1 MTRTL
6 VLDGSSIDLKS
17 FVALS
22 QGSMHIEVSDGV
34 SRSLANARL
43 TVERYAAGNAPV
55 YGLNTGLGANLGHRL
70 DAAEISAFQAQLLE
84 GRMIGIGPSLSEMIS
99 RGALLA
105 RIIGVSKGGSGM
117 SPETFQALVTLAEQ
131 GMSPV
136 LPSIGSI
143 GAGDL
148 LLAAHMG
155 GALIGHGEIWMD
167 GEKFAAGEAL
177 AKAGMSP
184 LILQPK
190 DALAL
195 ANHSAV
201 SLATAAVAADQARQ
215 GLDVAMAV
223 AAMAGEGYGMNLSIF
238 DASLN
243 DLRRS
248 DGQSEAARWFRLA
261 FKGSSLEKPASARSI
276 QDALSFRTMA
286 SVFGSTRSELDRLT
300 KEIENELN
308 GIADNPVV
316 LNPAE
321 SEANRPSADD
331 AQSGTMVS
339 TANFH
344 TPAMALRLDSLAIAQ
359 AQAANSSAQRI
370 VKLMMPNLTGL
381 PKYLSPEGGASAGMV
396 PLQKTVAALLAE
408 IRLQAHPVSIDA
420 MPVSDGVEDVAPQT
434 MLAAT
439 KLARQGTSLAYLT
452 AIEGLV
458 AAQAIDLRSPET
470 IGGIAK
476 LVFDGIRA
484 EVPMLEADRP
494 LYTDVERILRILRGL
509 SDEIAT
515 MIEES

>member
-1 MTRTL
+1 MKRTL
-6 VLDGSSIDLKS
+6 VLDGSPIDLKT
-17 FVALS
+17 FVDLS
-22 QGSMHIEVSDGV
+22 QGSVHIDVSDNV
-34 SRSLANARL
+34 SRSLADARL
-43 TVERYAAGNAPV
+43 TVERYAAGDVPV

-70 DAAEISAFQAQLLE
+70 DTAEISTFQAQLLE
-84 GRMIGIGPSLSEMIS
+84 GRMIGVGPSLPETIS

-105 RIIGVSKGGSGM
+105 RIIGVSKGGSGL
-117 SPETFQALVTLAEQ
+117 SLETFQALVTLAEQ

-155 GALIGHGEIWMD
+155 GALIGHGEIWVN
-167 GEKFAAGEAL
+167 GEKMPAREAL
-177 AKAGMSP
+177 AKAGMAA
-184 LILQPK
+184 LTLHPK

-195 ANHSAV
+195 ANHSAI
-201 SLATAAVAADQARQ
+201 SLANAAIAADQACRA
-215 GLDVAMAV
+215 LDVAMAV
-223 AAMAGEGYGMNLSIF
+223 AALSGEGYGMNLSIF

-243 DLRRS
+243 DLRQS

-261 FKGSSLEKPASARSI
+261 FKGSSLEKPTSARSI

-286 SVFGSTRSELDRLT
+286 SVFGAKRSELNRLRI
-300 KEIENELN
+300 EIENELN

-316 LNPAE
+316 LSPADFAE
-321 SEANRPSADD
+321 DETSTDN

-381 PKYLSPEGGASAGMV
+381 PKYLSPVGGASAGMV

-408 IRLQAHPVSIDA
+408 IRLHAHPASIDA

-439 KLARQGTSLAYLT
+439 KLAKQGASLAYLT

-458 AAQAIDLRSPET
+458 AAQAVDLRGPET

-476 LVFDGIRA
+476 LVFDGIRT
-484 EVPMLEADRP
+484 EVPMLAADRP
-494 LYTDVERILRILRGL
+494 LYGDVERILRILQGL
-509 SDEIAT
+509 ADEVAT
-515 MIEES
+515 MTEND